1 MGHRYREI
9 RITLNRLEAISY
21 PLLLAS
27 SVRFLLSHEVVY
39 RTPCGAQNR
48 RNCLNK
54 KQRIKVSVNFSLEH
68 CKSSQKQGTPKFS
81 CTRKQIINIDV
92 IKPPRNVDSYIIH
105 SSKIM
110 GRPSPRLRQR
120 NQFEKC
126 S

>member
-9 RITLNRLEAISY
+9 RITPNRLEAISY
-21 PLLLAS
+21 PLLFAS
-27 SVRFLLSHEVVY
+27 PVRFLLSGEVVY
-39 RTPCGAQNR
+39 PTPCGAKNR

-54 KQRIKVSVNFSLEH
+54 QRSKVSVNFSLEQ
-68 CKSSQKQGTPKFS
+68 CKSSQKQGTTKFS